1 MSVQTVNQFLQAVGE
16 APQLQEKLNKALEGG
31 NSPQALIN
39 FAAKHGY
46 RFTAEELSAE
56 AQHLQN
62 EFQQR
67 HDVEELNEEELKS
80 VAGGN
85 SAALAGI
92 LTVAAAAAVKTAL
105 EALTIRKNLNTK
117 GQAAA
122 EALIKKRRT

>member
-1 MSVQTVNQFLQAVGE
+1 MSVQTVNQFLQTVGE
-16 APQLQEKLNKALEGG
+16 ASQLQEELNKALERE
-31 NSPQALIN
+31 NSPQALID

-46 RFTAEELSAE
+46 QFTAEEFSAE

-85 SAALAGI
+85 SALAGV
-92 LTVAAAAAVKTAL
+92 LAVAAAAAVKTAL